1 MKLRFIFKQIFSC
14 LQTKKKKVVPFFDRS
29 ENDTVNIGGVDWAV
43 LNTGTDEENPQGK
56 LYTIEEAM
64 LLENERWR
72 LPTVAEVHE
81 LKEKSK
87 SENDKGEIK
96 GIWISHENDKEER
109 LFIPINRSSFHQK
122 SSSEMI
128 MGALWIKESMEEFYI
143 LESCIRNRVNT
154 HPYLEHQPIT
164 MYMKRA
170 HTMLGFKAG
179 VRLIRRNLNNTHT
192 L

>member
-1 MKLRFIFKQIFSC
+1 MKLQLIFKQIFSC
-14 LQTKKKKVVPFFDRS
+14 LQTKRKVIPFFDSS

-43 LNTGTDEENPQGK
+43 LNAGTDEKNPQGK

-72 LPTVAEVHE
+72 LPTVAEVNK
-81 LKEKSK
+81 LQEKSK

-96 GIWISHENDKEER
+96 GIWISHENDKEVR

-128 MGALWIKESMEEFYI
+128 MGALWIKESLEEFYI
-143 LESCIRNRVNT
+143 LESCICNSVNS
-154 HPYLEHQPIT
+154 HPYLEHQAIT
-164 MYMKRA
+164 MYMKLA
-170 HTMLGFKAG
+170 HKMLGFKVG
-179 VRLIRRNLNNTHT
+179 VRLIRRNQNNTHT